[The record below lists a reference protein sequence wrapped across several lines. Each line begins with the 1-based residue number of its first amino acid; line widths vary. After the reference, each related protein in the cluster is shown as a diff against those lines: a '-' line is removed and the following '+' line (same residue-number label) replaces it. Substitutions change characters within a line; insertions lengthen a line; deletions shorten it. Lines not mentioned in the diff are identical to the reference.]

1 MVSHNLS
8 KILSSPFVVIDD
20 KGGEKF
26 PKILQKGGKTKIDKI
41 GRDILKEVDQLKFE
55 AHM

>member
-1 MVSHNLS
+1 MVSHNLP

-26 PKILQKGGKTKIDKI
+26 PKILQKGDGEIE
-41 GRDILKEVDQLKFE
+41 GDQLKFE
-55 AHM
+55 AHK

>member
-20 KGGEKF
+20 KGGEVISKDKQKGREK
-26 PKILQKGGKTKIDKI
+26 PKIV
-41 GRDILKEVDQLKFE
+41 R
-55 AHM
+55 